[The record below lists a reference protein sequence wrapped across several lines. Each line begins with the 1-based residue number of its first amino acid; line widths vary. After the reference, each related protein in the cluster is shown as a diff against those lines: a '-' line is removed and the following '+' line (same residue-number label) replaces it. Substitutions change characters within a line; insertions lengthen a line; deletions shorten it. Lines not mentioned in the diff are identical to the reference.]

1 MHDGRFQTLEAVVRH
16 YSEGVQVSPNLDP
29 NLAKHAAGGLHL
41 SLEDQSALV
50 AFLKTLSDPV
60 PESSQ
65 PKPERP
71 NP

>member
-1 MHDGRFQTLEAVVRH
+1 
-16 YSEGVQVSPNLDP
+16 
-29 NLAKHAAGGLHL
+29 LAKHAAGGLHL

-60 PESSQ
+60 PECSQ
-65 PKPERP
+65 PQPERP